1 MKATKGGYN
10 IKILDVWKVNRHGEV
25 SVEGFLQAPSL
36 NSYPTKCWTLK
47 CWDSQTELLYGAIR
61 AGRYGG
67 ALAEILMLNVSGE
80 T

>member
-25 SVEGFLQAPSL
+25 SVEGFFKRPASTHTPQMLDIEML
-36 NSYPTKCWTLK
+36 
-47 CWDSQTELLYGAIR
+47 DSQTELLCGAIR